1 MLGIP
6 FLNSIY
12 PIRVDN
18 QGLRTTLLDREI
30 FFEFTDPPDEG
41 NINTLRDQVIK
52 AKEDHVNHLRQEINL
67 VSSSMPF
74 VEDFFPIN
82 LSIIETNPFHK
93 ESWFLKSLC
102 EL

>member
-1 MLGIP
+1 M
-6 FLNSIY
+6 
-12 PIRVDN
+12 
-18 QGLRTTLLDREI
+18 
-30 FFEFTDPPDEG
+30 
-41 NINTLRDQVIK
+41 IK

-74 VEDFFPIN
+74 VEDSFPIN

-93 ESWFLKSLC
+93 ESWFLKNLGFSRVFVNYRIRVKPWKER